1 MERNRAYNSLTKRMN
16 VVSMD
21 KTTSSPLVQ
30 KAYISER
37 DNHEEDL
44 DEMTV
49 EVAQNIS
56 TDISNQ
62 GKVNQY

>member
-1 MERNRAYNSLTKRMN
+1 MN